1 MAILLVLL
9 ALAGGPALA
18 APETGLFWAIDGPS
32 GRAGYLLGTIH
43 SEDPRVLEYS
53 AELLAD
59 LSASR
64 VFAMELVPDQA
75 TLAQLT
81 TYMRLPEGKRL
92 QDLVGHERFARV
104 SAALDAY
111 GVPAAE
117 VERMK
122 PWAAMLT
129 LSVPPPRSGL
139 FMDFSLSLRASG
151 AGLRVVGLES
161 LEQQLAFL
169 ENMPAT
175 QQIQLLDHA
184 VAEFDQ
190 VEEVHRQLVSTY
202 LAGDLGRL
210 QSLSRQQMQD
220 LDPGLR
226 DYFLREGIDARNRR
240 MLGGLLPLLTSGPV
254 FVAVGALHLPG
265 ETGLIG
271 LLRAQGFTLTAL
283 ASPFPPGVA
292 GAAPAGSEASAAAG
306 EELGHHQRQ
315 ERGQ

>member
-1 MAILLVLL
+1 MHYSSNYRKAILLCLL
-9 ALAGGPALA
+9 ALAARPALA
-18 APETGLFWAIDGPS
+18 AHESGLLWAIDGPS

-53 AELLAD
+53 KELLAD

-75 TLAQLT
+75 TLAKLT
-81 TYMRLPEGKRL
+81 TYMRLPEGRRL

-104 SAALDAY
+104 SEALDAY
-111 GVPAAE
+111 GVSAAE
-117 VERMK
+117 VQRMK

-151 AGLRVVGLES
+151 AGLRVVGLET
-161 LEQQLAFL
+161 LDEQLAFL
-169 ENMPAT
+169 ENMSKA

-190 VEEVHRQLVSTY
+190 VEAVHRQLVTTY
-202 LAGDLGRL
+202 LGGDLERL
-210 QSLSRQQMQD
+210 RDLSRQQMQD

-226 DYFLREGIDARNRR
+226 DYFLHEGIEARNRR
-240 MLGGLLPLLTSGPV
+240 MLKALLPLLPGGPV

-271 LLRAQGFTLTAL
+271 LLRAQGFTLTPL
-283 ASPFPPGVA
+283 ASPFP
-292 GAAPAGSEASAAAG
+292 EASVAAG

-315 ERGQ
+315 ERAQ